1 MKTRTIKTI
10 KEKGVS
16 LDYIIENVIDHGKQW
31 AELGFFEC
39 DEFENGHYYYFSN
52 YYGSEGAY
60 FNEENGAFYTS
71 GELEDYEYHGLSEE
85 EAEEIQNSWDWEF
98 CEVPIDWEIVPTVV
112 KDTHS
117 LSTIDEYVIKDEE
130 GRSYGEGSGI
140 YQYFDGQFYPIEIIE
155 MDEEMCSGILSVL
168 GKSATGYDLSTG
180 SEWDGSG
187 AKNVEFKVPTDLQKA
202 IKTLFIIGE
211 KESSCGY
218 GIEWDYDC
226 SIGDVAEMVYGYYY
240 NDNSFNPELLVE
252 MIKNYKEMN
261 NVA

>member
-71 GELEDYEYHGLSEE
+71 GELDYGDLSEE
-85 EAEEIQNSWDWEF
+85 EVEAIQDNWEF
-98 CEVPIDWEIVPTVV
+98 CETPIDREIIPTVV
-112 KDTHS
+112 NDTF
-117 LSTIDEYVIKDEE
+117 TIDEYVIKDEN
-130 GRSYGEGSGI
+130 GRSYGQGSGI
-140 YQYFDGQFYPIEIIE
+140 YQYFDGQFYPIKIIE
-155 MDEEMCSGILSVL
+155 MDEKMCSGILSVL

-187 AKNVEFKVPTDLQKA
+187 AKNVEFKVPTDLKKA
-202 IKTLFIIGE
+202 IKTLFVIGE

-226 SIGDVAEMVYGYYY
+226 SIGDVAEMVYNYYY
-240 NDNSFNPELLVE
+240 NDSLFNPELLVE
-252 MIKNYKEMN
+252 MIKNYKEMK
-261 NVA
+261 NVE

>member
-10 KEKGVS
+10 KENGVS

-31 AELGFFEC
+31 AEIGFFEC

-60 FNEENGAFYTS
+60 FNEQTGAFYTS
-71 GELEDYEYHGLSEE
+71 DELDYGDLSSEE
-85 EAEEIQNSWDWEF
+85 VEEIQDNCEF
-98 CEVPIDWEIVPTVV
+98 CETPIDREIIPTVV
-112 KDTHS
+112 VKKTYGF
-117 LSTIDEYVIKDEE
+117 STIDEYVIKDEN
-130 GRSYGEGSGI
+130 GRSYGQGSGI
-140 YQYFDGQFYPIEIIE
+140 YQYFDGQFYPIKIIE
-155 MDEEMCSGILSVL
+155 MDEKMCSGILSIL

-187 AKNVEFKVPTDLQKA
+187 AKNVEFKVPTDLKKA
-202 IKTLFIIGE
+202 IKTLFVIGE
-211 KESSCGY
+211 KESSWGY

-226 SIGDVAEMVYGYYY
+226 SIGDVAEMVYNYYY
-240 NDNSFNPELLVE
+240 NDSLFNPELLVE
-252 MIKNYKEMN
+252 MIKNYKEMK

>member
-1 MKTRTIKTI
+1 MKTLTIKTI
-10 KEKGVS
+10 KGKGVN
-16 LDYIIENVIDHGKQW
+16 LDYIIEHVIDHGKQW
-31 AELGFFEC
+31 AEIGFFEC
-39 DEFENGHYYYFSN
+39 DEFENGHYYYFNN

-71 GELEDYEYHGLSEE
+71 GELDYGDLSEE
-85 EAEEIQNSWDWEF
+85 EVEEIQDNWEF
-98 CEVPIDWEIVPTVV
+98 CETPIDREIIPTVV
-112 KDTHS
+112 KDTF
-117 LSTIDEYVIKDEE
+117 TIDEYVIKDEE
-130 GRSYGEGSGI
+130 GRSYGECSGI

-187 AKNVEFKVPTDLQKA
+187 AKNVEFKVPIDLKKA
-202 IKTLFIIGE
+202 IKTLFVIGE